1 MTFSELLNLD
11 KGSIHPTP
19 FQQPGV
25 PGKADK
31 NRELHS
37 STKQHTMV
45 STTAPPQ
52 QQRRP
57 ARHPAT
63 TIPRHQ
69 APMAAAT
76 VRRLRQAVRRIGKE
90 AATHRFTTQEK
101 ADLAQIIY
109 EQGRQGVK
117 TCENEIVRIAVNWLI
132 AEHRAREGQSVLAQ
146 ALKALRA

>member
-11 KGSIHPTP
+11 KISAPAIALE
-19 FQQPGV
+19 QPGV
-25 PGKADK
+25 PGKAHKDEEPHQAA
-31 NRELHS
+31 N
-37 STKQHTMV
+37 QHTMM
-45 STTAPPQ
+45 TTTVPPQ

-57 ARHPAT
+57 ARHDAT
-63 TIPRHQ
+63 KIPRHPG
-69 APMAAAT
+69 PMAAAM

-90 AATHRFTTQEK
+90 AATHRFTAQEK

-109 EQGRQGVK
+109 EQRRQGVK

-132 AEHRAREGQSVLAQ
+132 AEHRAGEGQSVLTQ

>member
-11 KGSIHPTP
+11 KTSAHTTP
-19 FQQPGV
+19 LEQPGA
-25 PGKADK
+25 PDKAHKDG
-31 NRELHS
+31 ESHQAATHHTVVE
-37 STKQHTMV
+37 STE
-45 STTAPPQ
+45 PPRQ
-52 QQRRP
+52 KRRP

-63 TIPRHQ
+63 TKPRHP
-69 APMAAAT
+69 APMTAAT

-90 AATHRFTTQEK
+90 AATHRFTAQEK

-132 AEHRAREGQSVLAQ
+132 AEHGARGEQSVLAQ